1 MNENKGGEKTGE
13 GKGELIPGGEISLSP
28 ETAKISS
35 EIEEKD
41 KNKEEKIK
49 EQLEKKLEDF
59 LALGEEDRIQDVLE
73 EVIGNKLE
81 KEDLEKVMVLLGG
94 KEGGLIS
101 RIAGKL
107 IEKYG
112 EESLSRILRDVSGFD
127 EMVNDSMELIE
138 SEVAKEVKNCYN
150 ELQRKGEL
158 KMNLREVS
166 FSSQENPEGSGK
178 VIFLTE
184 KMKGRKEEKMT
195 VDKSRETPEQK
206 EMKEKIR
213 EAIQEAVEENIARI
227 ESLLKKEKSK
237 GVTELDEEKVKS
249 ETEKVKGIILKNLD
263 GHADLMFQFLKDNQ
277 KSPYIDQLM
286 RLEARRVV
294 ANVFGENQEIGK
306 ILPKTDFSKIRP
318 RRFLG
323 KGAGDDKEEE
333 KNPIVSEPSGIPEVE
348 NFSGMIEE
356 SQASIKEEEKNL
368 SLADQK
374 DSIDLSE
381 EEMLIYKRLREKAG
395 VEEISSRL
403 TREYEKRGFSRRKIK
418 IQVMKDLSRLVNSL
432 KEIAKQK
439 EFDLDY
445 FEKYF
450 LDAGVWEDYFKEIEK
465 RKREGKMSDEKG
477 DLESYNKEFI
487 TEIRDYAI
495 GRAGYNEK
503 ETRLIEKY
511 FESRLLLENFLKT
524 KFPSQQD

>member
-1 MNENKGGEKTGE
+1 
-13 GKGELIPGGEISLSP
+13 
-28 ETAKISS
+28 
-35 EIEEKD
+35 
-41 KNKEEKIK
+41 
-49 EQLEKKLEDF
+49 
-59 LALGEEDRIQDVLE
+59 
-73 EVIGNKLE
+73 
-81 KEDLEKVMVLLGG
+81 
-94 KEGGLIS
+94 
-101 RIAGKL
+101 
-107 IEKYG
+107 
-112 EESLSRILRDVSGFD
+112 
-127 EMVNDSMELIE
+127 
-138 SEVAKEVKNCYN
+138 
-150 ELQRKGEL
+150 
-158 KMNLREVS
+158 
-166 FSSQENPEGSGK
+166 

-277 KSPYIDQLM
+277 ESPYIDQLM

-318 RRFLG
+318 RRFSG
-323 KGAGDDKEEE
+323 KEAKDKE
-333 KNPIVSEPSGIPEVE
+333 KKKKTIVSEPSESPEAE

-356 SQASIKEEEKNL
+356 SRASIEEEKKDL

-381 EEMLIYKRLREKAG
+381 EEILVYKRLREKAG

-418 IQVMKDLSRLVNSL
+418 IQVMRDLSRLVNSL

-439 EFDLDY
+439 EFDLGY

-450 LDAGVWEDYFKEIEK
+450 LDAGIWEDYFEEMEK
-465 RKREGKMSDEKG
+465 RKREGKMSDENG
-477 DLESYNKEFI
+477 DLESYNKEFL

-524 KFPSQQD
+524 KFPGQQD